1 VYVVFLA
8 LRYLRSRLVN
18 FIAVGGVMVGVAV
31 LIVVTGVMDGF
42 RAKVLE
48 VLRGNLSDIVMT
60 PMHAPG
66 EPLPAYEEMDRRI
79 RKDARVQATSP
90 QIEGLVFYL
99 YPSRHRGQLSVGEHA
114 VFQMR
119 AVGIDWER
127 ERKVSKIA
135 DYLVAANDPDDPFAS
150 RRVETHY
157 KEGSVM
163 VSRTFAKQ
171 YLGLEREILTPES
184 LLEQDVGITFAY
196 FEDPEGEGGQGGGG
210 GNVTA
215 SWSTYQLPISAIY
228 DGQDTSLDASRIYFE
243 KDVLRR
249 LARIGDE
256 YHHIRVKLKDPQQAR
271 QLKDDFRET
280 EPFFFTATWKDHR
293 ADYLRAVNNEKVL
306 LAIVLSFIVLLGG
319 FIILATLTLTVVE
332 KTRDIG
338 VLGALGATRGGIRSL
353 FVGNG
358 LLIGIVG
365 AVLGVG
371 LGALFQDNVNGIKN
385 FLSDRMGIEIFPSD
399 IYLFRE
405 IPTIWDWGTVA
416 WIAGGSILMAF
427 VAGLI
432 PAIRAANMDPV
443 KALRHE

>member
-1 VYVVFLA
+1 MYVVFLA

-42 RAKVLE
+42 REKVLE

-79 RKDARVQATSP
+79 RQDPRVETTSP
-90 QIEGLVFYL
+90 QVEALVFYL
-99 YPSRHRGQLSVGEHA
+99 YPTRHRGQLSVGA
-114 VFQMR
+114 YSVQQML
-119 AVGIDWER
+119 AVGIDYER
-127 ERKVSKIA
+127 EKRVSKIA
-135 DYLVAANDPDDPFAS
+135 DYLVAANDPARPFHSPRAT
-150 RRVETHY
+150 THY

-163 VSRTFAKQ
+163 VSRTFAKR
-171 YLGLEREILTPES
+171 YLGLEREILLPES
-184 LLEQDVGITFAY
+184 LLETDVGITFAY
-196 FEDPEGEGGQGGGG
+196 FDTQAEDPANASGGGLAATW
-210 GNVTA
+210 N
-215 SWSTYQLPISAIY
+215 TYQLPISAVY
-228 DGQDTSLDASRIYFE
+228 DGQDTSLDAARIYFD

-249 LARIGDE
+249 LARIEDE
-256 YHHIRVKLKDPQQAR
+256 YHRVRVKLKDPADAKQI
-271 QLKDDFRET
+271 KEDFKET
-280 EPFFFTATWKDHR
+280 FPFFFTKTWKDHR

-338 VLGALGATRGGIRSL
+338 VLGALGATRGGIRAL

-358 LLIGIVG
+358 LLIGIAG
-365 AVLGVG
+365 AILGVG
-371 LGALFQDNVNGIKN
+371 LGALFQANVNGIKN
-385 FLSDRMGIEIFPSD
+385 FLADTMNVEIFPSD

-405 IPTIWDWGTVA
+405 IPTIWDWSTVA

-443 KALRHE
+443 RALRHE

>member
-1 VYVVFLA
+1 MYVVFLA

-42 RAKVLE
+42 REKVLE

-66 EPLPAYEEMDRRI
+66 EPLPAYEEMDRLI
-79 RKDARVQATSP
+79 REDPRVEATSA
-90 QIEGLVFYL
+90 QVESRVFFL
-99 YPSRHRGQLSVGEHA
+99 YPARHRGQLSVGDYS

-119 AVGIDWER
+119 AVGIDYES
-127 ERKVSKIA
+127 ERKVSKLA
-135 DYLVAANDPDDPFAS
+135 DYILAANDPDDPFAS
-150 RRVETHY
+150 RRVETHF

-163 VSRTFAKQ
+163 VSRTFAKT
-171 YLGLEREILTPES
+171 YLGLEREILLPES
-184 LLEQDVGITFAY
+184 LLETDVGITFAQLNASGS
-196 FEDPEGEGGQGGGG
+196 DPGSGD
-210 GNVTA
+210 VSA
-215 SWSTYQLPISAIY
+215 SWATLQLPISAIY
-228 DGQDTSLDASRIYFE
+228 DGQDTSLDASRIYFQ

-249 LARIGDE
+249 PILGNIEDE
-256 YHHIRVKLKDPQQAR
+256 YHTIRVKLKDPAQAK
-271 QLKDDFRET
+271 QLKLDFKEKF
-280 EPFFFTATWKDHR
+280 PFFFTATWQDHR

-338 VLGALGATRGGIRSL
+338 VLGALGATRSGIRSL

-365 AVLGVG
+365 ALLGVG
-371 LGALFQDNVNGIKN
+371 LGALFQHNVNGIKN
-385 FLSDRMGIEIFPSD
+385 FLADRLGIEIFPSD

-405 IPTIWDWGTVA
+405 IPTIWDWGTVV

-443 KALRHE
+443 RALRHE

>member
-1 VYVVFLA
+1 MYVVFLA
-8 LRYLRSRLVN
+8 MRYLRSRLVN

-42 RAKVLE
+42 REKVLE

-79 RKDARVQATSP
+79 REDPRVAATSP
-90 QIEGLVFYL
+90 QVESLVFFL
-99 YPSRHRGQLSVGEHA
+99 YPARHRGQLSVGEHA
-114 VFQMR
+114 VLQMR
-119 AVGIDWER
+119 AVGIDYQR

-135 DYLVAANDPDDPFAS
+135 DYLLTATDPDDPFAS
-150 RRVETHY
+150 RRMETHY
-157 KEGSVM
+157 KEGSVI
-163 VSRTFAKQ
+163 VSRTFAKA
-171 YLGLEREILTPES
+171 YLGLENEILLPES
-184 LLEQDVGITFAY
+184 LLETDVGITFAHLKTSG
-196 FEDPEGEGGQGGGG
+196 DTAGGD
-210 GNVTA
+210 VAA
-215 SWSTYQLPISAIY
+215 SWATLQLPISAVY
-228 DGQDTSLDASRIYFE
+228 DGQDTSLDATRIYFD

-249 LARIGDE
+249 KMLGDIEDE
-256 YHHIRVKLKDPQQAR
+256 YHQIRVKLKDPSQAK
-271 QLKDDFRET
+271 QLKQDFREKF
-280 EPFFFTATWKDHR
+280 PFFFTATWQDHR

-338 VLGALGATRGGIRSL
+338 VLGALGATRSGIRSL

-385 FLSDRMGIEIFPSD
+385 FLADSMGIEIFPLGHLPLPRD
-399 IYLFRE
+399 PHDLGLEHRRLDRRRQH
-405 IPTIWDWGTVA
+405 PHGVRRRAHPGDPRRQHGPR
-416 WIAGGSILMAF
+416 AG
-427 VAGLI
+427 
-432 PAIRAANMDPV
+432 AAP
-443 KALRHE
+443 

>member
-1 VYVVFLA
+1 MYVVFLA

-42 RAKVLE
+42 REKVLE

-66 EPLPAYEEMDRRI
+66 EKLPDYAELDRRI
-79 RKDARVQATSP
+79 RRDPRVEATSP
-90 QIEGLVFYL
+90 QVESLVFYL
-99 YPSRHRGQLSVGEHA
+99 YPARHRGQLAVGDNSVL
-114 VFQMR
+114 QMR
-119 AVGIDWER
+119 AVGIDFER

-135 DYLVAANDPDDPFAS
+135 DYIVAANDPDDPFAS

-157 KEGSVM
+157 KEGSVI
-163 VSRTFAKQ
+163 VSRTFAKNF
-171 YLGLEREILTPES
+171 LGLEREILLPES
-184 LLEQDVGITFAY
+184 LLEGDVGITFAHL
-196 FEDPEGEGGQGGGG
+196 DPAGSDPNSGS
-210 GNVTA
+210 VAA
-215 SWSTYQLPISAIY
+215 SWATLQLPISAVY
-228 DGQDTSLDASRIYFE
+228 DGEDTSLDAARIYFD

-249 LARIGDE
+249 KLLGNIQDE
-256 YHHIRVKLKDPQQAR
+256 YHHIRVKLKDPSQAA
-271 QLKDDFRET
+271 QLKLDFKET
-280 EPFFFTATWKDHR
+280 FPFFFTATWQDHR

-358 LLIGIVG
+358 LLIGILG

-385 FLSDRMGIEIFPSD
+385 FLADGLGIEIFPSD

-405 IPTIWDWGTVA
+405 IPTVWDWSTVA

-443 KALRHE
+443 RALRHE

>member
-1 VYVVFLA
+1 VYVFFLA

-42 RAKVLE
+42 RTQVLE

-60 PMHAPG
+60 PLQGPD
-66 EPLPAYEEMDRRI
+66 EPLPAYETMDRQI
-79 RKDARVQATSP
+79 REDPRVAATSP
-90 QIEGLVFYL
+90 QIEWLVLYL
-99 YPSRHRGQLSVGEHA
+99 YPKWNRGQLSVGDYS
-114 VFQMR
+114 VLQMR
-119 AVGIDWER
+119 AVGIDYER
-127 ERKVSKIA
+127 ERRVSKIGQ
-135 DYLVAANDPDDPFAS
+135 YLIAANDRENPFES
-150 RRVETHY
+150 TRVVTHD
-157 KEGSVM
+157 KVGSVV
-163 VSRTFAKQ
+163 VSRTFAKN
-171 YLGLEREILTPES
+171 YLGLDREVLVPAN
-184 LLEQDVGITFAY
+184 LLETDVGITFVY
-196 FEDPEGEGGQGGGG
+196 LNERGGDPTSSEGG
-210 GNVTA
+210 VTA
-215 SWSTYQLPISAIY
+215 KWSTHQLPISAVY
-228 DGQDTSLDASRIYFE
+228 DGKDTSLDATRIYLD

-249 LARIGDE
+249 IARIKDE
-256 YHHIRVKLKDPQQAR
+256 YHVIRVKLKNPHDAKE
-271 QLKDDFRET
+271 LKKDFNERF
-280 EPFFFTATWKDHR
+280 PDFFTATWEDHR

-338 VLGALGATRGGIRSL
+338 VLSALGATRGGVRGL

-358 LLIGIVG
+358 LLIGVLG
-365 AVLGVG
+365 ALLGVG
-371 LGALFQDNVNGIKN
+371 LGALFQDNVNTIKD
-385 FLSDRMGIEIFPSD
+385 FLSEVMHIEIFPSD

-432 PAIRAANMDPV
+432 PAMRAARMDPV